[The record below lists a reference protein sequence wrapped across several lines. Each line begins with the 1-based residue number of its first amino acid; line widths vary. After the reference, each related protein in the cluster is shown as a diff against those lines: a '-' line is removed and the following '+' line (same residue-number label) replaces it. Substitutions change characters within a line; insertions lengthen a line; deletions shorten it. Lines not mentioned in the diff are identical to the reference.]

1 MYDINKIVY
10 NEINSFL
17 QYRTRG
23 DEESIN
29 RGLSNLSVINGNLY
43 ISNVKFDIDV
53 NDKDSVIG
61 TALANIP
68 LLFAGIKPK
77 QADLPGELPR
87 IYNTAEKLISLNDK
101 TLYDISTLEVY
112 LLMEMGLRELYSK
125 WVSKDVSLQ
134 YNGKIIKL
142 SGMDYR
148 KLKLYIRM
156 NHMSVYSVKINDQQF
171 PYSQGALLNWAER
184 YMKKDYAEAFKI
196 SLNVRNLL
204 AHGELEWELNPSIE
218 SLYTSSNM
226 VHSILSKLG

>member
-1 MYDINKIVY
+1 MYDINKLVY
-10 NEINSFL
+10 DEINSFL
-17 QYRTRG
+17 QYRTKG

-29 RGLSNLSVINGNLY
+29 RGLSNLGVINGNLY

-77 QADLPGELPR
+77 QLDLPGELPR

-125 WVSKDVSLQ
+125 WVSTDVSLQ

-226 VHSILSKLG
+226 VHSILGKLG